1 MEQQIRRV
9 AVLGGGI
16 TGLSAAFYLLKL
28 AKERGEKL
36 EVTVLEGSNRLGGRV
51 NTLRRDGYVIERG
64 PDSFL
69 ARKLPMI
76 ELAKEL
82 EIDGELTGTNPLA
95 KKTYI
100 SLDGQLHPMP
110 EGLTLGIPSDQEKFM
125 RTDLVSEEGK
135 LRALEDLEIPA
146 GDVTADETVGDF
158 LERRMGKEMVER
170 IFEPLLAGIH
180 AGDLYRLGLEATF
193 PQFKTMV
200 KEFGS
205 LIAGTREAQLAAAKA
220 KAHSEAKQDAGGGV
234 AAGVV
239 KDAGSGEGSGATS
252 VASASLP
259 ASVFMTFRNGLST
272 VIEALES
279 RLQAEGC
286 SIRLG
291 AQVESLE
298 NVAVAGEGAYSQ
310 GRYQLRLSD
319 GSTVEADDVLLT
331 LPAYATAELL
341 TPHVDVSALT
351 NIRYISVAN
360 VVLAYDE
367 VGFNQDLDGSGFL
380 VPRGEHRHITASTWT
395 SSKWLHTAPEGK
407 RLIRCYV
414 GRAGD
419 EKGVELNDAV
429 LAGVVQRDLQDL
441 TGLTATPEFVEITR
455 LRHSMPQYPVG
466 HLDAIA
472 TFRDSLVDQLPGIHA
487 TGAAFGGVGLPD
499 CIAQGKHAAQQIL
512 DR

>member
-1 MEQQIRRV
+1 MARQVRRV
-9 AVLGGGI
+9 AVLGGGM

-36 EVTVLEGSNRLGGRV
+36 EVTVIEGSDRLGGMV
-51 NTLRRDGYVIERG
+51 NTLRKDGFVIERG

-76 ELAKEL
+76 ELAREL
-82 EIDGELTGTNPLA
+82 GIDGDLTGTNPQA

-100 SLDGQLHPMP
+100 SMDGRLHPMP
-110 EGLTLGIPSDQEKFM
+110 EGLTLGIPSDREKFM

-135 LRALEDLEIPA
+135 MRALEDLDIPA
-146 GDVTADETVGDF
+146 GDLAGDETVGRF

-180 AGDLYRLGLEATF
+180 AGDLYHLGLQATF
-193 PQFKTMV
+193 PQFKQMV
-200 KEFGS
+200 GEHGS

-220 KAHSEAKQDAGGGV
+220 RAKTEADAQEG
-234 AAGVV
+234 AGVGAN
-239 KDAGSGEGSGATS
+239 AGET
-252 VASASLP
+252 VLP
-259 ASVFMTFRNGLST
+259 PSVFLTFRNGLST

-279 RLQAEGC
+279 RLIAEGC
-286 SIRLG
+286 IIRLG
-291 AQVESLE
+291 AQAESLE
-298 NVAVAGEGAYSQ
+298 RISPEREEGY
-310 GRYQLRLSD
+310 RLQLAD
-319 GSTVEADDVLLT
+319 GSFVEADEVLFT
-331 LPAYATAELL
+331 LPAYGTAELL
-341 TPHVDVSALT
+341 SPHVDVSAMT

-367 VGFNQDLDGSGFL
+367 AGFKHNLDGSGFL
-380 VPRGEHRHITASTWT
+380 IPRGEHRQITASTWT
-395 SSKWLHTAPEGK
+395 SAKWLHTAPNGK

-441 TGLTATPEFVEITR
+441 MGLTATPEFVEITR

-466 HLDAIA
+466 HVDAIA
-472 TFRDSLVDQLPGIHA
+472 SFRQGLSERLPGVFA

-499 CIAQGKHAAQQIL
+499 CVAQGKQAAEEIL
-512 DR
+512 GC